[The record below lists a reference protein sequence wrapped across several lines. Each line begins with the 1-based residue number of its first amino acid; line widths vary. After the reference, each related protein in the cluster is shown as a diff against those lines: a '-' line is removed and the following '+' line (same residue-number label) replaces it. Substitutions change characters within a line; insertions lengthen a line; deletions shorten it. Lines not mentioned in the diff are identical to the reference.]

1 MAVKTVYDTPEDVP
15 EALRDE
21 YKETKDAKTGKTQYV
36 LDVEGPVEVLPA
48 VRTIKDEAARRRIE
62 ATELGKKLDKYKVL
76 GDMDPSEILTKLDK
90 FPELEAALAGK
101 TDDEKIN
108 AIVETRVKGRIGAV
122 ERDRDTWKTKAGELE
137 KINEGFTTAER
148 NRMIKGAAG
157 TAARSARML
166 NEAIED
172 LELLAEKVLMIDES
186 GDVVTK
192 DGVGVTPGLTAEQW
206 IAELQTKRPHW
217 WGVSGGGGAGGGRNA
232 GGGLNPFTHEN
243 WNVTAQGQLH
253 KTDPKRAAAQAAAA
267 GTTVGGRKPPAKK

>member
-15 EALRDE
+15 EALRNE
-21 YKETKDAKTGKTQYV
+21 YKEVKDTKTGKVQFV
-36 LDVEGPVEVLPA
+36 LDVEGPIEVLPA

-62 ATELGKKLDKYKVL
+62 ATDLSKKLDKYKVL

-137 KINEGFTTAER
+137 KINEGYTTAER

-157 TAARSARML
+157 SAARSARML

-172 LELLAEKVLMIDES
+172 LELLAERVLEIDAA

-192 DGVGVTPGLTAEQW
+192 EGVGVTPGLTPEQW
-206 IAELQTKRPHW
+206 VAELQTKRPHW
-217 WGVSGGGGAGGGRNA
+217 WGTTGGGGAGGGRNA
-232 GGGLNPFTHEN
+232 AGGLNPFTHDN
-243 WNVTAQGQLH
+243 WNITEQSKLYKA
-253 KTDPKRAAAQAAAA
+253 DPKRADAQARAA
-267 GTTVGGRKPPAKK
+267 GTTVGGRRPPAKK